1 MESISDRTAVL
12 ALGLAQSSLK
22 SPYCMLEK
30 DTLEYEQ
37 EEEVQRAVFLCNSE
51 KKLFG
56 EPMKKCCAGH
66 TQVRYK
72 SLELF
77 FVIL

>member
-1 MESISDRTAVL
+1 MESISDRTAVF

-37 EEEVQRAVFLCNSE
+37 EEEIQRAVFLCNSE
-51 KKLFG
+51 KKIVWGTNEEMLCRTYTG
-56 EPMKKCCAGH
+56 KVQI
-66 TQVRYK
+66 T
-72 SLELF
+72 
-77 FVIL
+77 